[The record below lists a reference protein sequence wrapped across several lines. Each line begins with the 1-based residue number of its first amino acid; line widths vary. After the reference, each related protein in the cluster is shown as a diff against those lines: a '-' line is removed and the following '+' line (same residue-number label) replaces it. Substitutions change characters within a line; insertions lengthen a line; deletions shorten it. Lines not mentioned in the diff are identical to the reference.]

1 MQKHRYKMKTWRQ
14 KMSEK
19 RDYLEQHADIIEEEY
34 LKYKKHIDSN
44 ITLEEYAEKWLE
56 MVSCNYCP

>member
-1 MQKHRYKMKTWRQ
+1 
-14 KMSEK
+14 MSEK